1 MATNRGQKFAVSI
14 IIIFFVGVALTSCG
28 DNSSSSGRTTSM
40 NLSFPVQTALVNSN
54 AVINSLRAFVTI
66 DGGNPYQLN
75 VDGTTNQVS
84 GVISGV
90 SAGTHDLVI
99 TYYVEMPQGSGDE
112 VILAT
117 CSKTVTVIAGQAA
130 EVVVADDDLNRDYD
144 DDSDGLTNLDEVSVA
159 TDPLDPN
166 SYIVSID
173 VTPTNPSIGPDTT
186 QQFTATGTDTDQSA
200 QDLTAQV
207 TWSSSN
213 SGVATISNTAET
225 EGLAAGI
232 AVGSTT
238 ISASLSSV
246 SGSTELTVAS
256 GELESIVVTPTD
268 IAIALN
274 TTQPFT
280 ATGIFSDQ
288 STQNLT
294 SRVTWT
300 SSDNEVATVSNAVGS
315 EGLVT
320 SIMEGSTTISAS
332 YEGASGSTVLTVT
345 GTAPTCADNPCDEH
359 ATCDD
364 TAGTVTCT
372 CNQGWTG
379 DGFSCSDINE
389 CTNGTNACSP
399 YAECTNDPG
408 TYSCACPLGFSGD
421 GFGIDGCCR
430 DDNTL
435 IASENTV
442 YDPGTG
448 LIWNRYF
455 TDSRYNWSQAEG
467 TCQFLGQRLATI
479 DELETILDDRFEPA
493 FMPCTFRWDDNSQL
507 SVWSSTLVGN
517 QSAFIAHFGF
527 GGVGNDIVANRY
539 GLMCVSDVR

>member
-1 MATNRGQKFAVSI
+1 MATNRDQKFAVFEVF
-14 IIIFFVGVALTSCG
+14 IFFLLVVLVSCG
-28 DNSSSSGRTTSM
+28 DNCPSSDRTNRM

-54 AVINSLRAFVTI
+54 AVIESLQAYVTI
-66 DGGNPYQLN
+66 DGENSYQLH
-75 VDGTTNQVS
+75 VDGTTSQVS
-84 GVISGV
+84 GAISGV

-99 TYYVEMPQGSGDE
+99 TYYLEAPQGSDGE

-144 DDSDGLTNLDEVSVA
+144 DDSDGLTNLDEVSVG

-173 VTPTNPSIGPDTT
+173 VTPMNPSIGLDTT
-186 QQFTATGTDTDQSA
+186 QQFTATGTFTDQST
-200 QDLTAQV
+200 QDLTIQV

-213 SGVATISNTAET
+213 SGVATVSNAAET
-225 EGLAAGI
+225 EGLAASV

-256 GELESIVVTPTD
+256 VELESLDVTPTAPS
-268 IAIALN
+268 IAPDM
-274 TTQPFT
+274 TQQFT
-280 ATGIFSDQ
+280 ATGIFADQ
-288 STQNLT
+288 STQDLT
-294 SRVTWT
+294 TQVTWT
-300 SSDNEVATVSNAVGS
+300 STDNGVATVSNAAGS
-315 EGLVT
+315 EGLAT
-320 SIMEGSTTISAS
+320 GIMEGSTTISAS
-332 YEGASGSTVLTVT
+332 HEGVSGSTVLTVT
-345 GTAPTCADNPCDEH
+345 GTAPTCDDHPCDEN

-364 TAGTVTCT
+364 STGTVTCT

-389 CTNGTNACSP
+389 CSNGTNACSP

-408 TYSCACPLGFSGD
+408 TYSCGCPLGFSGD

-435 IASENTV
+435 VVSQNTV
-442 YDPGTG
+442 YDPSTK
-448 LIWNRYF
+448 LTWNRYF
-455 TDSRYNWSQAEG
+455 TDDSYNWAQAED
-467 TCQFLGQRLATI
+467 TCQLLGQRLATKA
-479 DELETILDDRFEPA
+479 ELETILDSRFEPA
-493 FMPCTFRWDDNSQL
+493 FMPCTFRWDDNSKL
-507 SVWSSTLVGN
+507 SVWSATLVGT

-527 GGVGNDIVANRY
+527 GGVGNDVVYNKY
-539 GLMCVSDVR
+539 GLMCVSD